1 MSLSRSQIRKL
12 IAEELITGEKRESEI
27 KEFSKTKSGKRVIQA
42 GAKMKSCSSEIRE
55 VADDQTGSMRSALNR
70 IAEFVDKIGSSLSGL
85 DSVTEGTSV
94 TENFPT
100 VSELKQIVKDIKRLE
115 E

>member
-12 IAEELITGEKRESEI
+12 ILEELITGDKRESEI
-27 KEFSKTKSGKRVIQA
+27 KEFSKSKSGKRVIQA
-42 GAKMKSCSSEIRE
+42 GAKMSSCASEIRE
-55 VADDQTGSMRSALNR
+55 VAEDQTGNMRGALNR

-94 TENFPT
+94 TDNFPT
-100 VSELKQIVKDIKRLE
+100 VSELKQLVRDIKKLE